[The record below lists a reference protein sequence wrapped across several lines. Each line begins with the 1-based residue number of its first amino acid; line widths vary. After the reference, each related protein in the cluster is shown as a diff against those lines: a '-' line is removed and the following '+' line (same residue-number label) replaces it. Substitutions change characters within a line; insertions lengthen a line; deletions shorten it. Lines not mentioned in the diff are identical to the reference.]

1 MKRFIDTVLKFFIL
15 TFFLLGFN
23 KASYSGEEM
32 LLEASSGRLVQAAM
46 YPIYVVFLK
55 GEKLSNQSDQWVD
68 KEYWASLDILEGK
81 DKGKSVLFKLHVNSE
96 ASPQPEWCQS
106 SDGEKYVGR
115 GITCLND
122 KKTKEELRFK
132 VNIQWAEDAPKIF
145 KDRTFSEHPNVPG
158 GIGGGHGNLG
168 AVNFVIY
175 KD

>member
-1 MKRFIDTVLKFFIL
+1 MKLSVYKFLRFVIL
-15 TFFLLGFN
+15 TLFVMLYV
-23 KASYSGEEM
+23 KPSYAGEKL

-55 GEKLSNQSDQWVD
+55 GDKLSNQIDQWVD

-81 DKGKSVLFKLHVNSE
+81 DKGKSVLFKLHVNTD

-132 VNIQWAEDAPKIF
+132 VNIQWAEDAPGIF

-158 GIGGGHGNLG
+158 GIGGGQGDLG

-175 KD
+175 KE